1 MFLKEV
7 INMPCCFFCGWLW
20 ILLFMIEVIRLCLTL
35 AYGSTEFEE
44 WAWLVR
50 ENKRP
55 EIKEDERGIYD

>member
-1 MFLKEV
+1 
-7 INMPCCFFCGWLW
+7 
-20 ILLFMIEVIRLCLTL
+20 MIEVIRLCLTL

-55 EIKEDERGIYD
+55 EIEEKQKEIGRFD